1 MAAAPILDIF
11 PLRIKGNFMR
21 KMWIPSLSIPTA
33 RVTYYTL
40 ALEAEHCPGFD
51 LFYAHEH
58 YEVCLSPN
66 LRPCNFQNGTQIML
80 LDHAQAAEL
89 ASFAE
94 PIIQRRY
101 GQQTVVNVNECSG
114 PESWARKA
122 PFAKHAEKARALI
135 EKFRA
140 KGAQRSLEEKG
151 LPKAE
156 VVQLIPS

>member
-1 MAAAPILDIF
+1 
-11 PLRIKGNFMR
+11 MR
-21 KMWIPSLSIPTA
+21 TISIPIFSVPPA

-40 ALEAEHCPGFD
+40 ALEAERCPTFD

-58 YEVCLSPN
+58 YEICLSPS
-66 LRPCNFQNGTQIML
+66 LRPCDFRNGTQIML

-94 PIIQRRY
+94 PIMQRRY

-122 PFAKHAEKARALI
+122 PFAKHAEKACALI

-140 KGAQRSLEEKG
+140 KGAQRSLKEKG

-156 VVQLIPS
+156 VVQLIRS